1 MFSRLKNLY
10 RKTDINNSEVLT
22 VALIGGG
29 LRGMVYTD
37 VMKDYPQKFKVVAVA
52 EPDEGRR
59 RKLQKT
65 HKIPDDMCFGSWT
78 DILSKEKLADIAM
91 ICTTD
96 NMHYKPTMKAIEKG
110 YDIVLEK
117 PVAPTAEECTD
128 IVLAAKE
135 KGVKILVC
143 HVLRYTA
150 FFKKIKALLMEGAI
164 GEVMSVIHVEAVGN
178 VHQSHSYVRGNWHS
192 EEESTPMLLAKCC
205 HDIDILQWLIDKPCK
220 RVQSFGEL
228 TYFRSENA
236 PEGAPLRCIDGGC
249 PIENTCPYNCK
260 KLYYYS
266 KDNSWFRPACASG
279 IAKAHVPTDEEI
291 MTALKTTDYG
301 LCVFHANNNVVD
313 HQVVNMEFEGG
324 KTVSLTMNAFNEGGR
339 YIRIFGTKG
348 ELYANMSDS
357 KISLYTFD
365 DQKHH
370 KVRVNDRGRIA
381 VDGHGGGDQGMINE
395 MYDYFKGNY
404 KGFCAADID
413 ISVKNHLIGFA
424 AEKARKSGTVQSIDE
439 FFKEYK
445 MENDR

>member
-37 VMKDYPQKFKVVAVA
+37 VMKGYPQKFKVVAVA

-117 PVAPTAEECTD
+117 PVAPTAKECTD
-128 IVLAAKE
+128 IALAAKE

-150 FFKKIKALLMEGAI
+150 FFKKIKTLLMEGAI

-266 KDNSWFRPACASG
+266 KDNTWFRPACASG

-291 MTALKTTDYG
+291 MTALKTKDYG
-301 LCVFHANNNVVD
+301 LCVFHANNDVVD

-339 YIRIFGTKG
+339 YIRIFH
-348 ELYANMSDS
+348 
-357 KISLYTFD
+357 FP
-365 DQKHH
+365 
-370 KVRVNDRGRIA
+370 
-381 VDGHGGGDQGMINE
+381 
-395 MYDYFKGNY
+395 
-404 KGFCAADID
+404 
-413 ISVKNHLIGFA
+413 
-424 AEKARKSGTVQSIDE
+424 SGCFSAL
-439 FFKEYK
+439 
-445 MENDR
+445 